1 MIQLY
6 KRTNTDFASN
16 GDFILSPESCD
27 LTLKLNST
35 WELKLILNKNNEN
48 IDAFNSVK
56 EEAVLMIQDPWHSGQ
71 LYRIYKAEKTMF
83 DVIAYA
89 YPIFLDAAND
99 TFLADVRPTAHD
111 GQKALDIILSG
122 TKYTGKSNITKT
134 NTAYYQ
140 KTNVINA
147 LMSNDDNSF
156 LNRWGGEI
164 LYNNFEITI
173 NDSIGKDRG
182 YKVMFGKNLQSI
194 EEEIDTSSVVT
205 RIRPEGYNGYHLDN
219 WNYLDSP
226 YINKYAV
233 IHDKVISYSD
243 VKLKADAGTD
253 DEESIVCDTIADYK
267 NELKKKCRA
276 EFANGIDKPKV
287 TYTINFVELSQTE
300 EYKDYQMLERVY
312 LGDTV
317 TTTNEEIDIDVQ
329 AKVVEA
335 TWDCINLTYKSM
347 KLGSYQDNYIT
358 NMSSVVQS
366 LLNSFDKNGNLKGTS
381 ISGVIDLMKSKL
393 KASHEIAKKQEER
406 AILFEDKDPDSPT
419 FGAMAL
425 GTTGFMIASS
435 MDMTGDWDFR
445 TFGTGEGFLADC
457 IIAGVLYSQ
466 NFTLD
471 HTKDGMKIPSQG
483 MLFDLN
489 EGYIAAKNFLLAKDG
504 TLTATNADIKG
515 KITSHVGVI
524 GGWVIGSNYLT
535 SVFEDE
541 KNGMIYKTY
550 LQPYQDDSKLD
561 TWVIS
566 SLYKK
571 KGESGSYSYFRIL
584 ANGDAFFKNLT
595 AREKITCKDLEVNG
609 SMKISTGTTI
619 PGTVSYEGIDVSGK
633 VKCKTLEVVE
643 AIPLDTTYFSA
654 KENASFEKSIGVVED
669 VSAANVYASGTMS
682 CSNLS
687 VSNAFTGSIDVNG
700 QRLDFRNGIAIKLT

>member
-56 EEAVLMIQDPWHSGQ
+56 EEAVLMIQDPWHSPWHSGQ

-83 DVIAYA
+83 DVTAYA

-219 WNYLDSP
+219 WGYLDSQ

-267 NELKKKCRA
+267 NKLKKKCRA

-515 KITSHVGVI
+515 KITSHDGVI
-524 GGWVIGSNYLT
+524 GDWVIGRNYL
-535 SVFEDE
+535 SSEFEDE
-541 KNGMIYKTY
+541 KNGMIYRIF
-550 LQPYQDDSKLD
+550 LQPYQDGSRLD

-566 SLYKK
+566 SQYQK

-595 AREKITCKDLEVNG
+595 A
-609 SMKISTGTTI
+609 
-619 PGTVSYEGIDVSGK
+619 EGIDVSG
-633 VKCKTLEVVE
+633 
-643 AIPLDTTYFSA
+643 PLDTTYFSA

-687 VSNAFTGSIDVNG
+687 VSNAFTGSILVNE
-700 QRLDFRNGIAIKLT
+700 QRLEFKNGIAIKLT

>member
-83 DVIAYA
+83 DVTAYA

-219 WNYLDSP
+219 WGYLDSQ

-425 GTTGFMIASS
+425 GTTGFI
-435 MDMTGDWDFR
+435 
-445 TFGTGEGFLADC
+445 
-457 IIAGVLYSQ
+457 
-466 NFTLD
+466 
-471 HTKDGMKIPSQG
+471 
-483 MLFDLN
+483 
-489 EGYIAAKNFLLAKDG
+489 
-504 TLTATNADIKG
+504 
-515 KITSHVGVI
+515 
-524 GGWVIGSNYLT
+524 
-535 SVFEDE
+535 
-541 KNGMIYKTY
+541 
-550 LQPYQDDSKLD
+550 
-561 TWVIS
+561 
-566 SLYKK
+566 
-571 KGESGSYSYFRIL
+571 
-584 ANGDAFFKNLT
+584 
-595 AREKITCKDLEVNG
+595 
-609 SMKISTGTTI
+609 
-619 PGTVSYEGIDVSGK
+619 
-633 VKCKTLEVVE
+633 
-643 AIPLDTTYFSA
+643 
-654 KENASFEKSIGVVED
+654 
-669 VSAANVYASGTMS
+669 
-682 CSNLS
+682 
-687 VSNAFTGSIDVNG
+687 
-700 QRLDFRNGIAIKLT
+700 